1 MFIVNV
7 TAAVAHWPGYKLTV
21 YMYCTV
27 TTICSAKLLV
37 TVGKVSAAT
46 YLSAWL
52 TVYSIQ

>member
-7 TAAVAHWPGYKLTV
+7 TAAVVHWPGYKLTV

-46 YLSAWL
+46 YLSAWPG
-52 TVYSIQ
+52 